1 MWAIYPLYPAAAFFF
16 SSLSGAMTAFCLLY
30 ILQRSK
36 SNEVYRTQETI
47 RLLSDLSQALEDA
60 DKTAYQLELQIKYD
74 DGYRRYAAIMQNNIH
89 ECIKKLELS
98 EGFEGSREQ
107 LLLIQPDFK
116 KSLTD
121 ELESLG
127 ELADKTANELSIA
140 KNMETLKA
148 MQRIIR
154 FINVFN
160 RKLLSA
166 IFRLREE
173 LILMD

>member
-1 MWAIYPLYPAAAFFF
+1 M
-16 SSLSGAMTAFCLLY
+16 
-30 ILQRSK
+30 
-36 SNEVYRTQETI
+36 
-47 RLLSDLSQALEDA
+47 
-60 DKTAYQLELQIKYD
+60 QIKYD